1 MEGCPFN
8 CNPHNPKEIC
18 DLCYGRGQAGSLEA
32 TACRTSVVDLLLGA
46 TEGKVLGSLD
56 VERAIKEGRD
66 IAIDAYFADSRSK
79 GPKGGTRTQQNR
91 YRARNDGA
99 DRMAKGK
106 DFCRVGS
113 EALSL

>member
-1 MEGCPFN
+1 M
-8 CNPHNPKEIC
+8 
-18 DLCYGRGQAGSLEA
+18 
-32 TACRTSVVDLLLGA
+32 VDLLLGA

-79 GPKGGTRTQQNR
+79 GGTRTQQNR

-99 DRMAKGK
+99 ERTAKGK